1 MNGSWVVRFL
11 FIAAISSL
19 VFGLFGDN
27 QSISTNVPNDEG
39 ATSSPESF
47 DEATESTSGD
57 DFEPRYS
64 EDAEQGS
71 NGRESNYFIGLGG
84 GILAAL
90 FLGSGVFE
98 VIKIAVLMALFTP
111 LMSKKSRNDDLNK
124 GRILGFIEGNAGI
137 HFSAL
142 RDALQL
148 ANGVTAHHLQ
158 MLETQNEIISWRDG
172 KLRRY
177 AAAHLS
183 TEQRATIAHP
193 VIGTRLAILET
204 LSRAGQLGLSNA
216 QIAEQLQ
223 LSRQLLSYHI
233 KSLSE
238 ESFIEKVLPKRR
250 SPWILTTNG
259 EEILVQRNTV

>member
-11 FIAAISSL
+11 LIAAITSL
-19 VFGLFGDN
+19 IFGISVDS
-27 QSISTNVPNDEG
+27 QSTSTTDSNDEG

-47 DEATESTSGD
+47 GDATESTSGD
-57 DFEPRYS
+57 DFEPKYS
-64 EDAEQGS
+64 EDAEQDGS
-71 NGRESNYFIGLGG
+71 GNESNSFIGLGG
-84 GILAAL
+84 GILAVL

-98 VIKIAVLMALFTP
+98 VLKIAVLMALFTP
-111 LMSKKSRNDDLNK
+111 LLSKKSRNDELNK

-142 RDALQL
+142 RDGLQL
-148 ANGVTAHHLQ
+148 ANGVTAYHLQ
-158 MLETQNEIISWRDG
+158 ILETQNEIISWRDG

-183 TEQRATIAHP
+183 TEQRAAVAHP

-259 EEILVQRNTV
+259 EEIIVQRNTA

>member
-11 FIAAISSL
+11 LIAAITSL
-19 VFGLFGDN
+19 IFGISVDS
-27 QSISTNVPNDEG
+27 QSTSTTDSNDEG

-47 DEATESTSGD
+47 DDATESTSGD
-57 DFEPRYS
+57 DFEPKYS
-64 EDAEQGS
+64 EDAEQDGS
-71 NGRESNYFIGLGG
+71 GNESNSFIGLGG
-84 GILAAL
+84 GILAVL

-98 VIKIAVLMALFTP
+98 VLKIAVLMALFTP
-111 LMSKKSRNDDLNK
+111 LLSKKSRNDELNK

-142 RDALQL
+142 RDGLQL
-148 ANGVTAHHLQ
+148 ANGVTAYHLQ

-183 TEQRATIAHP
+183 TEQRAAVAHP

-259 EEILVQRNTV
+259 EEIIVQRNTA

>member
-11 FIAAISSL
+11 LVTAISSL
-19 VFGLFGDN
+19 MFGFSVDNHSTPPTDPSGDG
-27 QSISTNVPNDEG
+27 T
-39 ATSSPESF
+39 ASSPESF
-47 DEATESTSGD
+47 GEATESTSGD
-57 DFEPRYS
+57 DFEPKYS

-71 NGRESNYFIGLGG
+71 NGSEPNYFIGLGG

-90 FLGSGVFE
+90 FLGSGIFE

-111 LMSKKSRNDDLNK
+111 LISKKSRNDELNK

-142 RDALQL
+142 RDGLQL
-148 ANGVTAHHLQ
+148 ANGVTAYHLQ

-183 TEQRATIAHP
+183 IEQRVAVAHP

-204 LSRAGQLGLSNA
+204 LSQAGQLGLSNA

-238 ESFIEKVLPKRR
+238 ESFIEKALPKRR

-259 EEILVQRNTV
+259 EKILVRRNIA

>member
-19 VFGLFGDN
+19 VFGLSGDN

-39 ATSSPESF
+39 AAFSPEGF
-47 DEATESTSGD
+47 DEATESTSGN
-57 DFEPRYS
+57 DFDPKYS

-71 NGRESNYFIGLGG
+71 NGSEPNYFIGLGG

-98 VIKIAVLMALFTP
+98 VLKIAVLMALFTP
-111 LMSKKSRNDDLNK
+111 LISKKSRNDELNR
-124 GRILGFIEGNAGI
+124 GRILGFIEGNVGI

-142 RDALQL
+142 RDGLQL
-148 ANGVTAHHLQ
+148 ANGVTAYHLQ

-183 TEQRATIAHP
+183 VEQRAAVAHP

-233 KSLSE
+233 KSLSD

-250 SPWILTTNG
+250 SPWALTTNG
-259 EEILVQRNTV
+259 QEILVQRNTA